1 MFFRVGR
8 VILKTGV
15 KPECPGRWEVKY
27 LWDVQRGRGE
37 GVFSMSSMQGVLI
50 FSGMIQSII

>member
-1 MFFRVGR
+1 MHVQGEVGD
-8 VILKTGV
+8 LKSG
-15 KPECPGRWEVKY
+15 CSGRWEVKY
-27 LWDVQRGRGE
+27 LWEVQRGGE

>member
-1 MFFRVGR
+1 MHAQREVGD
-8 VILKTGV
+8 LKSG
-15 KPECPGRWEVKY
+15 CSGRWEVKY
-27 LWDVQRGRGE
+27 LWDVQRGE

>member
-1 MFFRVGR
+1 MHVQGEVGD
-8 VILKTGV
+8 LKPGS
-15 KPECPGRWEVKY
+15 PERWEVKY